1 MKRIISLIL
10 VLTLLLCAPLS
21 LASCKKEDEDL
32 PDMAALMPSLEEAPR
47 EITYVKIKVKG
58 YGSIICALDPLYAP
72 ETVANFLSLV
82 DEGFYD
88 GLTFHRMQIGFVIQG
103 GCPNGNG
110 TGSTKPIKG
119 EFADN
124 GVQNDMPHL
133 RGVLSMARRGD
144 SYDSGSCQF
153 FICHDDARVS
163 LDGSYAAFGYVVEGI
178 WVVDEIANYVL
189 ENRFSALKDSM
200 GSLYPSYQPVIESI
214 TRLNNYK
221 LGR

>member
-1 MKRIISLIL
+1 MKRILSLVL
-10 VLTLLLCAPLS
+10 ALTLLCGAALS
-21 LASCKKEDEDL
+21 LASCKKPDENL

-47 EITYVKIKVKG
+47 EITYVKIKVKN

-88 GLTFHRMQIGFVIQG
+88 GLTFHRMQVGFVIQG
-103 GCPNGNG
+103 GCPKGNG
-110 TGSTKPIKG
+110 TGSTAPITG

-124 GVQNDMPHL
+124 GIRNDMPHL

-153 FICHDDARVS
+153 FICHDDARAS

-200 GSLYPSYQPVIESI
+200 GSLYTAYQPEIESI
-214 TRLNNYK
+214 TRLENYK
-221 LGR
+221 PKK

>member
-1 MKRIISLIL
+1 MKRIVSL
-10 VLTLLLCAPLS
+10 VLALALLLGATLS
-21 LASCKKEDEDL
+21 LASCKSKNKDEDL
-32 PDMAALMPSLEEAPR
+32 PDMASLMPSLEDAPR
-47 EITYVKIKVKG
+47 EITYVKIKVKD

-82 DEGFYD
+82 DSGFYN
-88 GLTFHRMQIGFVIQG
+88 GLTFHRMQVGFVIQG

-110 TGSTKPIKG
+110 TGSTAPITG

-124 GVQNDMPHL
+124 GIRNDMPHL
-133 RGVLSMARRGD
+133 RGVLSMARRQ

-153 FICHDDARVS
+153 FICHDDARAS

-178 WVVDEIANYVL
+178 WVVDAIANYVL
-189 ENRFSALKDSM
+189 ENRYSAIKDSM

-214 TRLNNYK
+214 TRLENYK
-221 LGR
+221 AK